1 MKGFFIKLL
10 GFAFFLLGFA
20 LIIQLLI
27 SWRISHKVL
36 TGLDTLDF
44 MEGQDN
50 QLVFIGSSRCYTG
63 FDPALYETA
72 LGLHAANIAVEG
84 HSELIMQM
92 LRLEN
97 YLTKHPAPKFAILAF
112 DPLVSSGSLDN
123 NQNMVCKSQF
133 ARYALWPSAA
143 NQPIIRYF
151 GFDPLER
158 YLPLLALLKYEPM
171 ECLSLPADKAWRRW
185 RYSRHDEHWDTLM
198 FPVSISTK
206 VITAAYKADTGLENG
221 LRRFDALC
229 SRNHIKLICV
239 QTPIYQSAYIPEKFS
254 DTRALCNDLH
264 IPFFDLCTP
273 QLDADVDNFFNIDH
287 CNTTGVTKIAQTLL
301 ADTTFRNLFRDVRQ

>member
-112 DPLVSSGSLDN
+112 RIVGQQSKYGVQKPICPL
-123 NQNMVCKSQF
+123 CT
-133 ARYALWPSAA
+133 
-143 NQPIIRYF
+143 
-151 GFDPLER
+151 
-158 YLPLLALLKYEPM
+158 LALRCKP
-171 ECLSLPADKAWRRW
+171 
-185 RYSRHDEHWDTLM
+185 T
-198 FPVSISTK
+198 
-206 VITAAYKADTGLENG
+206 
-221 LRRFDALC
+221 
-229 SRNHIKLICV
+229 
-239 QTPIYQSAYIPEKFS
+239 
-254 DTRALCNDLH
+254 
-264 IPFFDLCTP
+264 
-273 QLDADVDNFFNIDH
+273 DNP
-287 CNTTGVTKIAQTLL
+287 
-301 ADTTFRNLFRDVRQ
+301 LFRLRSPGTISPAPCFIKVRTDGVSFSAGGQSLASVAV